1 MEEEIPPESPLKGII
16 WCRQVDN
23 EAESPKYTPVPDD
36 FEGLD
41 DILPRTRFV
50 GDLAINAS
58 DTADYWDPDP
68 SKRLAFY
75 GNLFLYPSRDGH
87 SMCLGRMFLST
98 EDRPRLG
105 IKTLVLDSSTL
116 FAGGNAAATLKR
128 WYDAMAGVVPGLTS
142 SRSNVALMA
151 ELSQAFTYEKGD
163 LKRPFI
169 AMISDQWGS
178 AVDSVFTLMERIPET
193 LIALSGV
200 LLFPYFIPAGK
211 VDMAEFAKTFP
222 LTLASFRI
230 PGRLSTEQRLR
241 RVEDWTKN
249 GVNLIDLTTTPPKIP
264 HHSSLT
270 IQSWI
275 SDDERKQRMLK
286 SSVDQTELK
295 KSLTGKFPE
304 DEGIFRRQEIAR
316 VRSLME
322 TIAQKDKEP
331 SKSSKKSAAPEPAG
345 PLAPA
350 APALVPP
357 DAVRFAPPWTES
369 SRVTRIE
376 RVGVAPQAPIKPL
389 PTPPSRMQMTR
400 DEIERM
406 IDRKVMEEITKF
418 LAEGKGP
425 LIERLGE
432 VEVLRMEVRDMR
444 ERMKVFSDST
454 IPLLRR
460 TWAKVEEMGN
470 TPSPPSIREKK
481 LTKLKAELWTELK
494 AEIMVEMK
502 RMEED
507 FIEHNRNILERM
519 EGNLQTQGRIWLTL
533 VQQMSRLTEERHTP
547 EADRR
552 ARPR

>member
-1 MEEEIPPESPLKGII
+1 
-16 WCRQVDN
+16 
-23 EAESPKYTPVPDD
+23 
-36 FEGLD
+36 
-41 DILPRTRFV
+41 
-50 GDLAINAS
+50 
-58 DTADYWDPDP
+58 
-68 SKRLAFY
+68 
-75 GNLFLYPSRDGH
+75 
-87 SMCLGRMFLST
+87 
-98 EDRPRLG
+98 
-105 IKTLVLDSSTL
+105 
-116 FAGGNAAATLKR
+116 
-128 WYDAMAGVVPGLTS
+128 
-142 SRSNVALMA
+142 
-151 ELSQAFTYEKGD
+151 
-163 LKRPFI
+163 
-169 AMISDQWGS
+169 
-178 AVDSVFTLMERIPET
+178 
-193 LIALSGV
+193 
-200 LLFPYFIPAGK
+200 
-211 VDMAEFAKTFP
+211 
-222 LTLASFRI
+222 
-230 PGRLSTEQRLR
+230 
-241 RVEDWTKN
+241 
-249 GVNLIDLTTTPPKIP
+249 
-264 HHSSLT
+264 
-270 IQSWI
+270 
-275 SDDERKQRMLK
+275 MLK